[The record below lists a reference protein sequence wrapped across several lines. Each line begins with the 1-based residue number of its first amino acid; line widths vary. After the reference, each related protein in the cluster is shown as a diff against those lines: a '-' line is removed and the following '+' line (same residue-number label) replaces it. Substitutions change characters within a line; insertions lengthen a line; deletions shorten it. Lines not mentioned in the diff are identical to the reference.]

1 MSPRV
6 PAAILTALVVVLVL
20 ASPGSNPAPAAPA
33 PIVPATAMVPTRQ
46 PWSPVARSRP
56 RVEQLAG
63 VVRPS
68 SGTPT
73 IDLKATLAVRR
84 RIVREGDR
92 VYLDS
97 LLAATDSTVVR
108 WRDRTTEPLR
118 VYYAVDT
125 AMPGWSSNA
134 LTDALA
140 GMSRWRGNAARIEL
154 ERTDD
159 PARADII
166 VTFVS
171 AVIADSTYGVTELN
185 WDGDGTATRARI
197 RLALQRTD
205 NGPPLPREVRA
216 RVAAHEFGHALGLP
230 HSGSTRDLMYRT
242 ARIDG
247 PSRRDLATLQLL
259 YAVPPGT
266 LRTR

>member
-6 PAAILTALVVVLVL
+6 PAVILAALVTVIIL
-20 ASPGSNPAPAAPA
+20 ANLGGTTEVTVPSASSSTDVPTTPRAAPAAR
-33 PIVPATAMVPTRQ
+33 T
-46 PWSPVARSRP
+46 RP
-56 RVEQLAG
+56 RVEQLPG
-63 VVRPS
+63 VTNAP

-73 IDLKATLAVRR
+73 MDLEATLAVRR
-84 RIVREGDR
+84 RLLREGDR

-97 LLAATDSTVVR
+97 LLAGTDSTLVR
-108 WRDRTTEPLR
+108 WRDRTSRPLL
-118 VYYAVDT
+118 VYFVLDT
-125 AMPGWSSNA
+125 ALSGWSSDA
-134 LTDALA
+134 VAGALA
-140 GMSRWRGNAARIEL
+140 GMSRWDGNAARIGL

-159 PARADII
+159 TSRADIT

-171 AVIADSTYGVTELN
+171 AVIADSTYGVTELS
-185 WDGDGTATRARI
+185 WDGDGTARRATI

-205 NGPPLPREVRA
+205 SGPPLPREVRA

-247 PSRRDLATLQLL
+247 PSRRDQATLQLL

-266 LRTR
+266 LRTQ